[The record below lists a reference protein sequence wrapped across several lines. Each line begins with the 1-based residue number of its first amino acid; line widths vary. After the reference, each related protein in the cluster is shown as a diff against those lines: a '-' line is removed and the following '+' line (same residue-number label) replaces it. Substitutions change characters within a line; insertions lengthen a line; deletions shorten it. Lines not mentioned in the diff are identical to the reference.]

1 MLDEANYKFDKVI
14 ILAISRK
21 KQAFGLI
28 IPFTKSA
35 LVNIFYLVSMRINLH
50 LKFSK
55 YAKIELIFFL
65 VYFYIFRLLTDF
77 EYNLWERH
85 HTGISLKDIEFDLLY
100 GTSSMLSFF
109 VFYKVLQYCLIK
121 EKLWTFIG
129 FVFLFLIAD
138 HFYAKLV
145 YLLYANLDFLSAG
158 FRNDA
163 LKYYHSKTLGYTLSY
178 ILREF
183 LAIGS
188 LAYFVHS
195 AQQQEEMKA
204 LKEQQLIAELTYL
217 KAQLQPH
224 FFFNTLNNIYA
235 LALQQSKETAPLV
248 ATLSEMMR
256 YILYE
261 SDRELVPLKKEIAF
275 INNYVEAEHI
285 RYRSA
290 IEITFDVQGIDEHT
304 LISPLLLLP
313 LIENAF
319 KHGLQ
324 EETSTGFVQIV
335 ICQTEAELILEVKNS
350 IALSTMAKTGGIGLA
365 NLKKRLEILY
375 QENYKLEIKNDGKVY
390 QVLLTLSINEE

>member
-1 MLDEANYKFDKVI
+1 ML
-14 ILAISRK
+14 
-21 KQAFGLI
+21 
-28 IPFTKSA
+28 
-35 LVNIFYLVSMRINLH
+35 INLH

-85 HTGISLKDIEFDLLY
+85 HTGISLKDLEFDLLY

-109 VFYKVLQYCLIK
+109 VFYRVLQYCLIK
-121 EKLWTFIG
+121 EKLWAFIG
-129 FVFLFLIAD
+129 FVFFFLIAD
-138 HFYAKLV
+138 HFYSKLV
-145 YLLYANLDFLSAG
+145 YLLYANIDFLSAG
-158 FRNDA
+158 FRSDA

-178 ILREF
+178 MLREF

-195 AQQQEEMKA
+195 ARQQEQMKV
-204 LKEQQLIAELTYL
+204 LKEQQLMTELNYL

-235 LALQQSKETAPLV
+235 LALRQSKETAPLV

-261 SDRELVPLKKEIAF
+261 SNRGLVLLKKEIGF
-275 INNYVEAEHI
+275 INNYVEVEHI
-285 RYRSA
+285 RYRSV
-290 IEITFDVQGIDEHT
+290 IQITFDAQGIDEHT

-319 KHGLQ
+319 KHGVQ
-324 EETSTGFVQIV
+324 EETSSGFVQIV
-335 ICQTEAELILEVKNS
+335 ICQTETELILEVNNS
-350 IALSTMAKTGGIGLA
+350 IALSTIKRTGGIGLT

-375 QENYKLEIKNDGKVY
+375 PGNYKLDIKNDGKIY
-390 QVLLTLSINEE
+390 QVLLTLLINGE